1 MQEVVIVSGARTPI
15 GKGVKGT
22 LKDTR
27 PEFLGSTVIRAALD
41 RAPGLN
47 PEEIEDVIFGCA
59 FPEGEQGLNIGR
71 MIALSAGLPVT
82 VPGFTLNRFCSSG
95 LQAIAL
101 ASWQIMTGAAEVII
115 AGGVESMSMVPIGG
129 IKPSPDP
136 DLLQRMPA
144 AYISMGETA
153 ENVASRYGISRE
165 EQDEFAVIS
174 HQKAAKARAEGK
186 FRAEIVPVPVIRS
199 GSAENE
205 NQDEKIFFSEDE
217 GIRPH
222 TTMEDLARLKT
233 PFRTD
238 GTVTAGNSSQISDGA
253 AAVVVMSAEKA
264 QQMNLK
270 PLAVFRSFAVGGV
283 HPDEMGIGPMIAIP
297 KALKGAGL
305 TLGQINAIELNEAFA
320 SQALYCIRKLGLDP
334 AKVNPNG
341 GAIAMGHPL
350 GCTGAKLTVSLINE
364 LERTGGRYGMVSMC
378 VGGGMGAAAVFEK
391 V

>member
-1 MQEVVIVSGARTPI
+1 MQEVVIVAGARTPI

-27 PEFLGSTVIRAALD
+27 PELLGSTVIKAVLD
-41 RAPGLN
+41 RAPGLS
-47 PEEIEDVIFGCA
+47 PGEIEDVIFGCA

-71 MIALSAGLPVT
+71 MIALAAGLPVT

-95 LQAIAL
+95 LQAVAL
-101 ASWQIMTGAAEVII
+101 ASWQIMAGAAEVVI

-136 DLLQRMPA
+136 ELLLKMPA

-153 ENVASRYGISRE
+153 ENVAARYGISRE
-165 EQDEFAVIS
+165 EQDAFAVVS

-186 FRAEIVPVPVIRS
+186 FRAEIVPVPVIRP
-199 GSAENE
+199 GAAEDGAKE
-205 NQDEKIFFSEDE
+205 EKILFAEDE
-217 GIRPH
+217 GIRPQ

-233 PFRTD
+233 PFRAD

-253 AAVVVMSAEKA
+253 AAVILMSAAKA
-264 QQMNLK
+264 RQLNLK
-270 PLAVFRSFAVGGV
+270 PLAIFRSFAVGGV
-283 HPDEMGIGPMIAIP
+283 HPDEMGIGPVVAIP
-297 KALKGAGL
+297 KALQKAGL
-305 TLGQINAIELNEAFA
+305 TLGQIDTIELNEAFA
-320 SQALYCIRKLGLDP
+320 SQALYCIRKLGLDS

-350 GCTGAKLTVSLINE
+350 GCTGAKLTVSLIHE
-364 LERTGGRYGMVSMC
+364 LERTGGKYGMVSMC